1 MRNRTS
7 DLRITHSDTLPLSHK
22 DSTVSEVY
30 YDVHMTRVLH
40 TARISSVDSI
50 MFVNGIRTKKSTE
63 EKNEKNMVEQRS
75 AESEGLRFDSS
86 CTTSKNFFL
95 SHARDKTKTI
105 FLYFFTKLKTYPLS
119 YSIKDQAHRPGL
131 EIEVVHFK
139 FGLFSGSYQSK

>member
-7 DLRITHSDTLPLSHK
+7 DLRIPHSDTLPLSHK

-75 AESEGLRFDSS
+75 AESEGRRFDSS
-86 CTTSKNFFL
+86 CTTIKNFFFVPR
-95 SHARDKTKTI
+95 S
-105 FLYFFTKLKTYPLS
+105 
-119 YSIKDQAHRPGL
+119 
-131 EIEVVHFK
+131 
-139 FGLFSGSYQSK
+139 

>member
-7 DLRITHSDTLPLSHK
+7 DLRIPHSDTLPLSHK

-75 AESEGLRFDSS
+75 AESEGRRFDSS
-86 CTTSKNFFL
+86 CTTIKNFFL

-105 FLYFFTKLKTYPLS
+105 FLYFFTELKTYPLS
-119 YSIKDQAHRPGL
+119 YSIKGQAHRPGL
-131 EIEVVHFK
+131 
-139 FGLFSGSYQSK
+139 